1 MGSLKLIGD
10 YTLVPFSDIILGM
23 TDNKPMT
30 PPVEFQMG
38 IVKISGDAVKV
49 EEKPKEEE
57 KK

>member
-1 MGSLKLIGD
+1 MQD
-10 YTLVPFSDIILGM
+10 M
-23 TDNKPMT
+23 TDTKPMT
-30 PPVEFQMG
+30 PPVDFQMG